1 MATDVNVSVAMG
13 SVMEEA
19 KANVAAMPDAPPQ
32 GKSGMMKQGSKMI
45 KSGMKSAGISFG
57 LSSLLKQSQ
66 IFTGFLGSVFQI
78 VGGMV
83 DVLLAPLMPLFIPI
97 LQLLAKSIPIISKV
111 ANFIIGGLVT
121 YILWYVKLFTSFYS
135 KIFEFTKPVWEAI
148 VGVWDSFGEAWGFI
162 KEGKWSEAGMTVLN
176 ALWELV
182 KTYYTA
188 LWNTFTLPFTA
199 VHDFLTKFEWY
210 NKLVDWITDF
220 FKPLTDSV
228 GDLWDSFSEAW
239 GFIKEG
245 KWGEAL
251 STVWDK
257 TWELIK
263 TWGKTQFDA
272 LVLPFTTLHEWLTKF
287 EWYNKLIDGMKNF
300 FAPVIDLGHEMKNW
314 AISFYN
320 DKVIGWLQPLID
332 GLYGLINSAKLFGDD
347 IAAPVLQRMTQDAGP
362 KPSEITVTVGNTTGQ
377 ALEMDITGAD
387 KAVGA
392 VVDYI
397 TQNAL

>member
-32 GKSGMMKQGSKMI
+32 GKANMLKQGSKMI

-121 YILWYVKLFTSFYS
+121 YILWYVGLFTKFYS
-135 KIFEFTKPVWEAI
+135 KIFEFTKPVWDAV

-162 KEGKWSEAGMTVLN
+162 KEGKWGEAIETIAG
-176 ALWELV
+176 AYWEYL
-182 KTYYTA
+182 KTWYSTLFDIIA
-188 LWNTFTLPFTA
+188 LPFTA
-199 VHDFLTKFEWY
+199 VHDWLMNFTWY
-210 NKLVDWITDF
+210 NKLVDWISDF

-257 TWELIK
+257 TWEVIK
-263 TWGKTQFDA
+263 TWGKTTFDA
-272 LVLPFTTLHEWLTKF
+272 LTLPFTTLHEWLTNF
-287 EWYNKLIDGMKNF
+287 EWYNKLIEGMKDF
-300 FAPVIDLGHEMKNW
+300 FAPVIDLGHSIKDW

-320 DKVIGWLQPLID
+320 DKIRGWLQPILD
-332 GLYGLINSAKLFGDD
+332 GFFGALDKIPFFD
-347 IAAPVLQRMTQDAGP
+347 APKAPQLAMLAQQTGP
-362 KPSEITVTVGNTTGQ
+362 KPSEEINITIGNTTGQ
-377 ALEMDITGAD
+377 ELEMDISGGD
-387 KAVGA
+387 KAIRA
-392 VVDYI
+392 VVDYV

>member
-1 MATDVNVSVAMG
+1 VPTEVNVSVAMG
-13 SVMEEA
+13 SAMEEA
-19 KANVAAMPDAPPQ
+19 KASVAAMPDAPPQ
-32 GKSGMMKQGSKMI
+32 GKSNMLKQGSKMI

-135 KIFEFTKPVWEAI
+135 KIFEFTKPVWDAV

-162 KEGKWSEAGMTVLN
+162 KEGKWGEAAKTVLN
-176 ALWELV
+176 SLWELV

-188 LWNTFTLPFTA
+188 LWNTLTLPFTA

-210 NKLVDWITDF
+210 NKVVDWVKEF
-220 FKPLTDSV
+220 FQPLTDAVS
-228 GDLWDSFSEAW
+228 DLWDSFSEAW
-239 GFIKEG
+239 DFIKEG

-251 STVWDK
+251 STIWDK

-263 TWGKTQFDA
+263 TWGKTTFDA
-272 LVLPFTTLHEWLTKF
+272 LTLPFTTLHEWLTNF
-287 EWYNKLIDGMKNF
+287 EWYNKLIEGMKDF
-300 FAPVIDLGHEMKNW
+300 FAPVIDLGHSIKDW

-320 DKVIGWLQPLID
+320 DKIRGWLQPILD
-332 GLYGLINSAKLFGDD
+332 GFFGALDKIPFFD
-347 IAAPVLQRMTQDAGP
+347 APKAPQLAMLAQQTGP
-362 KPSEITVTVGNTTGQ
+362 KPSEEINITVSNTTGQ
-377 ALEMDITGAD
+377 ELEMDISGRD
-387 KAVGA
+387 KAISA
-392 VVDYI
+392 VVDYV

>member
-1 MATDVNVSVAMG
+1 MATDVNVSVEMNA
-13 SVMEEA
+13 VMNEA
-19 KANVAAMPDAPPQ
+19 KASVAAMPDAAPQ

-45 KSGMKSAGISFG
+45 KGGMKSAGISMG

-135 KIFEFTKPVWEAI
+135 KIFEFTKPVWDAV

-188 LWNTFTLPFTA
+188 LWNTLTLPFTA

-210 NKLVDWITDF
+210 NKVVDWVKEF
-220 FKPLTDSV
+220 FQPLTDAVS
-228 GDLWDSFSEAW
+228 DLWGSFSEAW

-251 STVWDK
+251 STVWEK
-257 TWELIK
+257 YWALIK
-263 TWGKTQFDA
+263 TWVKTQFDI
-272 LVLPFTTLHEWLTKF
+272 VTLPLTTLHEWLTGF
-287 EWYNKLIDGMKNF
+287 DWYNKLIDGMKDF
-300 FAPVIDLGHEMKNW
+300 FAPVIDLGHSVKDW

-320 DKVIGWLQPLID
+320 DKIRGWLQPILD
-332 GLYGLINSAKLFGDD
+332 GFFGALDKIPFFD
-347 IAAPVLQRMTQDAGP
+347 APKAPQLEMLAQQTGP
-362 KPSEITVTVGNTTGQ
+362 KPSEITVTIGNTTGQ

-387 KAVGA
+387 KAIGA
-392 VVDYI
+392 VEDYL
-397 TQNAL
+397 TQNGLT